1 MAPIRYGFPR
11 GYGRY
16 IIDIRNGLPVLCIR
30 GIPVWELGLYFPYD
44 LAVGLA
50 DVLCQK
56 NRSIKWRFDKYK
68 ERGFLHSQLS
78 RYRNIEMHN
87 TRSM

>member
-30 GIPVWELGLYFPYD
+30 GIPVSELAFSFPYD

-50 DVLCQK
+50 DILCQ
-56 NRSIKWRFDKYK
+56 NRSGEWLFDKY
-68 ERGFLHSQLS
+68 EQRGFSHSQ
-78 RYRNIEMHN
+78 R
-87 TRSM
+87 